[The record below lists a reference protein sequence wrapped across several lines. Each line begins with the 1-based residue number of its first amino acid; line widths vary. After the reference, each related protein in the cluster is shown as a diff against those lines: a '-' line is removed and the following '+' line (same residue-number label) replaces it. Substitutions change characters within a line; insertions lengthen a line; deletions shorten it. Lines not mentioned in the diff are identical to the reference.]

1 MVDSID
7 MTLKSRYASG
17 EGVLSVLRRG
27 KFKMGRGMNVALRR
41 AAAIAATIAATV
53 ALGAAFPAWSA
64 PDETLD
70 VSGGTTPWSQ
80 AIAPRLLELKTL
92 GIELRFRAIGTGRGV
107 LAVIDGKVPV
117 AAVGDTLEDS
127 VAAAVKAARAEN
139 RELVVPGNL
148 TYTKI
153 GADEQVVVVNKSN
166 PVTELS
172 KGQLKAIATGKIAN
186 WKEVGGPDLPIKV
199 VVTEP
204 SLAPGQFFRKSVMDG
219 EPYVQDAIEVRSP
232 REVITV
238 VSRHPGGFG
247 AAADVHM
254 KEAPGNAKTVRAPA
268 IMRPLGLITQGPPAG
283 VAKKVADLLR
293 K

>member
-1 MVDSID
+1 MVDSNA
-7 MTLKSRYASG
+7 MTMTSRYASVTG
-17 EGVLSVLRRG
+17 FLSVLRER
-27 KFKMGRGMNVALRR
+27 KIRMGRVMNL
-41 AAAIAATIAATV
+41 
-53 ALGAAFPAWSA
+53 ALGMAISVLLAALPAWSA

-70 VSGGTTPWSQ
+70 ISGGTTPWSQ
-80 AIAPRLLELKTL
+80 AIAPRLLELKAM

-107 LAVIDGKVPV
+107 LSVIDGKVPV

-127 VAAAVKAARAEN
+127 VSAAVKAARAEN
-139 RELVVPGNL
+139 REIVVPGNL
-148 TYTKI
+148 VYTRI
-153 GADEQVVVVNKSN
+153 GADEQVVIVNKGN

-172 KGQLKAIATGKIAN
+172 KAQLKAIATGKIAN
-186 WKEVGGPDLPIKV
+186 WKDVGGPDLPIKV

-219 EPYVQDAIEVRSP
+219 DAYVQDAIEVRSP

-254 KEAPGNAKTVRAPA
+254 KEAPGNARTVKAPA
-268 IMRPLGLITQGPPAG
+268 IMRPLGLVTLDPPAG

>member
-1 MVDSID
+1 M
-7 MTLKSRYASG
+7 
-17 EGVLSVLRRG
+17 RRG
-27 KFKMGRGMNVALRR
+27 MSVALMM
-41 AAAIAATIAATV
+41 AV
-53 ALGAAFPAWSA
+53 GGLLAAFPAWSA
-64 PDETLD
+64 PDETLEI
-70 VSGGTTPWSQ
+70 SGGTTPWSQ
-80 AIAPRLLELKTL
+80 AIAPRLLELKSM
-92 GIELRFRAIGTGRGV
+92 GVELRFRAIGTGRGV
-107 LAVIDGKVPV
+107 LALIDGKVPV

-139 RELVVPGNL
+139 REIVVPGNL
-148 TYTKI
+148 AYTKI
-153 GADEQVVVVNKSN
+153 GADEQVVIVNKSN

-172 KGQLKAIATGKIAN
+172 KAQLKAIATGKIVN
-186 WKEVGGPDLPIKV
+186 WKAVGGPDQPIKV

-219 EPYVQDAIEVRSP
+219 EAYVQDAVEVRSP
-232 REVITV
+232 REVITL

-254 KEAPGNAKTVRAPA
+254 KEAPGDARVVKAPA
-268 IMRPLGLITQGPPAG
+268 IMRPLGLVTLGPPAG

>member
-1 MVDSID
+1 MVDSIK
-7 MTLKSRYASG
+7 MTLTSRY
-17 EGVLSVLRRG
+17 EGVAVVLRVLRER
-27 KFKMGRGMNVALRR
+27 KIKMRRGMSVALMM
-41 AAAIAATIAATV
+41 AIGG
-53 ALGAAFPAWSA
+53 LLAAFPAWSA
-64 PDETLD
+64 PDETLEI
-70 VSGGTTPWSQ
+70 SGGTTPWSQ
-80 AIAPRLLELKTL
+80 AIAPRLLELKSM
-92 GIELRFRAIGTGRGV
+92 GVELRFRAIGTGRGV
-107 LAVIDGKVPV
+107 LALIDGKVPV

-139 RELVVPGNL
+139 REIVVPGNL
-148 TYTKI
+148 AYTKI
-153 GADEQVVVVNKSN
+153 GADEQVVIVNKSN

-172 KGQLKAIATGKIAN
+172 KAQLKAIATGKIVN
-186 WKEVGGPDLPIKV
+186 WKAVGGPDLPIKV

-219 EPYVQDAIEVRSP
+219 EAYVQDAIEVRSP
-232 REVITV
+232 REVITL

-254 KEAPGNAKTVRAPA
+254 KEAPGDARVVKAPA
-268 IMRPLGLITQGPPAG
+268 IMRPLGLVTLGPPAG

>member
-1 MVDSID
+1 
-7 MTLKSRYASG
+7 
-17 EGVLSVLRRG
+17 
-27 KFKMGRGMNVALRR
+27 MNVALRR